1 MALDTASVMQA
12 AQSAI
17 AAQEAE
23 LAAGRARQPL
33 LVVCRTATGDTNL
46 DQTFALDRPFRL
58 VFLRCHFAG
67 AAGRN
72 PMVLSLDSAAG
83 SAFDARLFTITR
95 AGPGADVNLRISAA
109 ESAEP
114 SPWTFQSADALRVQ
128 WTNPNPGNI
137 TWGLEVGMA
146 VAS

>member
-1 MALDTASVMQA
+1 MALDTVSVMEA

-17 AAQEAE
+17 ATQDAE
-23 LAAGRARQPL
+23 LAAVRARQPL
-33 LVVCRTATGDTNL
+33 LVICRTASGGGDL
-46 DQTFALDRPFRL
+46 DESFALDRPFRL

-72 PMVLSLDSAAG
+72 PLTLALDSAAG
-83 SAFDARLFTITR
+83 AAFDVRLFTVTR
-95 AGPGADVNLRISAA
+95 AGVGADVNLRISAA

-114 SPWTFQSADALRVQ
+114 SPWTFQTGDALRVQ
-128 WTNPNPGNI
+128 WTNPSPGSL